1 MEAVDK
7 KRIRQD
13 KKNFLRRQYRQQAR
27 AAIFINDYVEVKHQ
41 EIYEEA
47 VAFYNY
53 VNGLYPEKKDLR
65 KTEEFKALKLG
76 FTFVAKKDKAVKQNP
91 PQVYL
96 PITTVNQENF
106 TVITY
111 NDLQTDTEQA
121 TTEQAT
127 AEQATTEQATS
138 EQATTEQA
146 TAEQA
151 TTEQAT
157 SEQATTEQATA
168 ERATT
173 EQATAERATNKPQ
186 KIMQLRIP
194 LLPSSVTTQTV
205 NIVTQE
211 IVEENPLTT
220 AVNKL
225 LPNDIEPTLDEEIP
239 EEAFNAILAELRQD
253 PDLRKLMEDIEE
265 ESDLNNV
272 SEDTDL
278 NNILEEIVQD
288 PVLNSIVEDIDQ
300 MDIDLPIDDRLEQEL
315 NWEAW

>member
-47 VAFYNY
+47 VAFYNH
-53 VNGLYPEKKDLR
+53 VNNLYPEKKDLR
-65 KTEEFKALKLG
+65 KTDEFKALKLG
-76 FTFVAKKDKAVKQNP
+76 FTFVAKKQDKAANNP
-91 PQVYL
+91 AQVYL

-111 NDLQTDTEQA
+111 NNLQ

-127 AEQATTEQATS
+127 AEQATAEQT
-138 EQATTEQA
+138 
-146 TAEQA
+146 TAEQ
-151 TTEQAT
+151 T
-157 SEQATTEQATA
+157 TA
-168 ERATT
+168 EQTT
-173 EQATAERATNKPQ
+173 ARKTTAERATNKSQ

-194 LLPSSVTTQTV
+194 LLPSSVTTETV

-211 IVEENPLTT
+211 IVEENPLTV
-220 AVNKL
+220 ACNQL
-225 LPNDIEPTLDEEIP
+225 QDIEPTIDQEIP
-239 EEAFNAILAELRQD
+239 QEVFNEILAGLRQD
-253 PDLRKLMEDIEE
+253 PDLSKLMEDIEK
-265 ESDLNNV
+265 
-272 SEDTDL
+272 
-278 NNILEEIVQD
+278 D
-288 PVLNSIVEDIDQ
+288 PDLNSIVGDIDE

-315 NWEAW
+315 NWEIW

>member
-47 VAFYNY
+47 VAFYNH
-53 VNGLYPEKKDLR
+53 VNNLYPEKKDLR

-76 FTFVAKKDKAVKQNP
+76 FTFVAKKQDKAAKNP
-91 PQVYL
+91 AQVYL

-111 NDLQTDTEQA
+111 NDLQTTEQ
-121 TTEQAT
+121 TT
-127 AEQATTEQATS
+127 AEQT
-138 EQATTEQA
+138 
-146 TAEQA
+146 TAEQ
-151 TTEQAT
+151 T
-157 SEQATTEQATA
+157 TA
-168 ERATT
+168 EQTT
-173 EQATAERATNKPQ
+173 AEQTTAEQVTARKTTAERATNKSQ

-194 LLPSSVTTQTV
+194 LLPSSVTTETV

-211 IVEENPLTT
+211 IVEENPLTV
-220 AVNKL
+220 ACNQL
-225 LPNDIEPTLDEEIP
+225 QDIEPTIDQEIP
-239 EEAFNAILAELRQD
+239 QEVFNEILAGLRQD
-253 PDLRKLMEDIEE
+253 PDLSKLMEDIEK
-265 ESDLNNV
+265 DP
-272 SEDTDL
+272 DL

-288 PVLNSIVEDIDQ
+288 PDIDQ
-300 MDIDLPIDDRLEQEL
+300 MDIDLPIDDCLEQEL
-315 NWEAW
+315 NWEIW

>member
-76 FTFVAKKDKAVKQNP
+76 FTFVAKKDKVVKQNP

-127 AEQATTEQATS
+127 AEQATTEQAT
-138 EQATTEQA
+138 TEQ
-146 TAEQA
+146 
-151 TTEQAT
+151 
-157 SEQATTEQATA
+157 
-168 ERATT
+168 ATT

-239 EEAFNAILAELRQD
+239 EEAFNAILAGLRQD